1 MYDLIIIGSGAAGLS
16 AALYAGRYQM
26 KTLIIEGEFGGE
38 TMTAGE
44 IANYPGFRPADGYE
58 LISIMKE
65 QAKAAGV
72 EVRSGWAKRIARR
85 AEGFVVYV
93 QDGEEQTQ
101 FVSKAVILAIG
112 AKRRHLGLPNEQ
124 KFVGKGLHYCWTC
137 DGPLYGGKTV
147 AMVGGGDSSVKGV
160 NFLGKYAKKIYL
172 ITKESAIKAEPV
184 NQESMD
190 KLGDVVE
197 ILAGTEVKELGGERQ
212 LDFLVLSKEYQGSSS
227 LKVDGLF
234 VEIGFDPDK
243 TFAEQM
249 GLETDEK
256 GYLKVDN
263 MMRTKTP
270 GLYVAGD
277 ATRHFGDFKQDITVA
292 AMGAVAATAA
302 YEYLQSHR

>member
-65 QAKAAGV
+65 HAKAAGV

-160 NFLGKYAKKIYL
+160 NFLAEYAKKVYL
-172 ITKESAIKAEPV
+172 IVRGSEVHAEPV

-197 ILAGTEVKELGGERQ
+197 ILIENDVTKIVGEKM
-212 LDFLVLSKEYQGSSS
+212 LETLVLSKPHQGSSD

-234 VEIGFDPDK
+234 IEIGFDPD
-243 TFAEQM
+243 
-249 GLETDEK
+249 
-256 GYLKVDN
+256 
-263 MMRTKTP
+263 
-270 GLYVAGD
+270 
-277 ATRHFGDFKQDITVA
+277 ITLPDQLGV
-292 AMGAVAATAA
+292 
-302 YEYLQSHR
+302 